1 MRYPGRDNNENA
13 HEPEDDEDES
23 EDRNEEIEQTYR
35 NQYWL
40 RIVSLQNHQEGI
52 IERSPLAADIIE
64 CLNEID

>member
-23 EDRNEEIEQTYR
+23 EDRDEEIEQTYR

-40 RIVSLQNHQEGI
+40 RIVSLQNY
-52 IERSPLAADIIE
+52 
-64 CLNEID
+64 